1 MPFPDLSRKTPNN
14 PEYGYHTLP
23 AYYEYIYIIGRGH
36 TPLACALHLL
46 ELGTH
51 PVLLED
57 AEEHPFASITPKR
70 PTALQH
76 APLSALDA
84 LRDTRARTLVLSV
97 NNIRIFKKETLA
109 NENVD
114 IFNYHNALLPYH
126 RGVNAEAWSIFHE
139 DPLTGVTWHKVDA
152 GIDTGRIAAQKEIA
166 LDDEITSIQLLKR
179 QSQAALQ
186 LFKDIVPAILEN
198 RIELTPQPAI
208 PVNSIHYACDR
219 PNDGVLNPDWP
230 AHRIWAFLRAMDYG
244 KLTPLGIPRIGING
258 QCLRWKRYCRNTP
271 DAPEMDGE
279 RIIRLKGGITL
290 HNCRPFTP

>member
-1 MPFPDLSRKTPNN
+1 M
-14 PEYGYHTLP
+14 P
-23 AYYEYIYIIGRGH
+23 AYYEYIYIIGQGH

-46 ELGTH
+46 ELGAQ
-51 PVLLED
+51 PILLEE
-57 AEEHPFASITPKR
+57 ANPFPFSGITRKH
-70 PTALQH
+70 PTALRK
-76 APLSALDA
+76 APLTLLDEICNTKKKTLIISA
-84 LRDTRARTLVLSV
+84 
-97 NNIRIFKKETLA
+97 NNLHLFSGAILA

-126 RGVNAEAWSIFHE
+126 RGMNAEAWSIFHE

-152 GIDTGRIAAQKEIA
+152 GIDTGRIAAQKEIP

-186 LFKDIVPAILEN
+186 VFKDIVPAILEH

-208 PVNSIHYACDR
+208 PVNSIHYTCDR
-219 PNDGVLNPDWP
+219 PNDGILNPDWP

-244 KLTPLGIPRIGING
+244 KLTPLGIPRIGIDG
-258 QCLRWKRYCRNTP
+258 QCLRWERYCRNTP

-290 HNCRPFTP
+290 HNCHPFTP